1 MKQEQPR
8 LLMIA
13 YLFPPVQAVST
24 LRWYH
29 LYQEGQRYF
38 TQIAVITARHWRFLH
53 HDPQL
58 ELEFK
63 PHLIPAFD
71 LRSLTLL
78 RQNRP
83 YVPHQIKQRP
93 WINYLLRLLDA
104 FPFNLILGDG
114 GIIYIFLGYRL
125 GVKLVKKEKITH
137 IISSFRPFSDHAIA
151 FLLKWRFPHLY
162 WIADFRDLHID
173 PSRPRMW
180 SPILQRWFNQKILQR
195 ADLVTTVSEGLARQL
210 RFFHSSVYVLRNGID
225 PRYYAA
231 ENDQPVGSKF
241 VITYTGS
248 LYPGFQNPAL
258 LFEALYNLL
267 QNGLLTAVDVQLV
280 YAGKDGDFWQKELEV
295 WNLAP
300 IALDKGMLPLHAARQ
315 LQQQSCLNVLLSWA
329 TPDMQGI
336 LTGKLYEYLAARKP
350 ILALVEG
357 AKDPELE
364 LILEQTQ
371 SGRVFYRDDLQEM
384 EMFILTAYRNWQ
396 KTSGSMPLNP
406 ADKLQDFTWPVLVD
420 HLAEAIGLLEN
431 TVVQS
436 E

>member
-1 MKQEQPR
+1 MNQNQPR

-29 LYQEGQRYF
+29 LYQEGRRYF
-38 TQIAVITARHWRFLH
+38 SQITVITARHWRYLH

-63 PHLIPAFD
+63 PHLVPAFD
-71 LRSLTLL
+71 LRGLTLL

-93 WINYLLRLLDA
+93 WVNHLLRLLDA
-104 FPFNLILGDG
+104 FPFNLLLGDG
-114 GIIYIFLGYRL
+114 GIVYILRGYHL
-125 GVKLVKKEKITH
+125 GVKLVKKEKLTH
-137 IISSFRPFSDHAIA
+137 LTSSFRPYSDHAIA

-173 PSRPRMW
+173 PSRVRMW
-180 SPILQRWFNQKILQR
+180 SPILQRWFNQKILQK
-195 ADLVTTVSEGLARQL
+195 ADLVTTVSEGLAGQL
-210 RFFHSSVYVLRNGID
+210 RFFHNRVYVLRNGID
-225 PRYYAA
+225 PLYRAA
-231 ENDQPVGSKF
+231 ENDQQVGSKF
-241 VITYTGS
+241 IITYTGS

-258 LFEALYNLL
+258 LFEALFNLM
-267 QNGLLTAVDVQLV
+267 QNGLLAAADVQLV

-295 WNLAP
+295 WNLAS
-300 IALDKGMLPLHAARQ
+300 IAIDRGMLSLQDARG

-329 TPDMQGI
+329 TPDLQGI

-357 AKDPELE
+357 AEDPELE
-364 LILEQTQ
+364 LILEQTE
-371 SGRVFYRDDLQEM
+371 SGRVFYAEDLPEL
-384 EMFILTAYRNWQ
+384 EKFILGQYQDWQ
-396 KTSGSMPLNP
+396 DSGHSKTLATNEE
-406 ADKLQDFTWPVLVD
+406 LQALTWPVLVD
-420 HLAEAIGLLEN
+420 SLAAEIGFLEN